1 MATQMTEK
9 VYNLLQK
16 AIQSVKADEK
26 VELSVHWRT
35 HDSWDRMHG
44 EDSLVEIDRTDSFP
58 KTWAA
63 YAFVFAATDVN
74 HEELGKRFEDDGFKV
89 SYLDHVRFG
98 RVISEIVRPRAK
110 N

>member
-1 MATQMTEK
+1 MSQQITDT
-9 VYNLLQK
+9 VYNTITK
-16 AIQSVKADEK
+16 AIRSAEPGHK
-26 VELSVHWRT
+26 VEMCVLWF
-35 HDSWDRMHG
+35 DRD
-44 EDSLVEIDRTDSFP
+44 ENEEVIEVDRTDSFP

-63 YAFVFAATDVN
+63 YAWVHAGKDVN